1 MTMID
6 STPAPI
12 VHSETDLLRIELEN
26 SKNIIS
32 NLRNTL
38 DEQRQSVRRLYGK
51 INQHIEDNELDIE
64 DDIPLASLDEYL
76 SDSFLNTLIF
86 TKMYEVQITFTVD
99 ATIQLEAKS
108 EEEARSMAEEIG
120 VYNIDLDTEGDVNE
134 WALDYST
141 VNYVGRD
148 TN

>member
-6 STPAPI
+6 SAPAPI
-12 VHSETDLLRIELEN
+12 THSETDLLRIELEN

-32 NLRNTL
+32 NLRNQM

-76 SDSFLNTLIF
+76 SDSFANTLTF